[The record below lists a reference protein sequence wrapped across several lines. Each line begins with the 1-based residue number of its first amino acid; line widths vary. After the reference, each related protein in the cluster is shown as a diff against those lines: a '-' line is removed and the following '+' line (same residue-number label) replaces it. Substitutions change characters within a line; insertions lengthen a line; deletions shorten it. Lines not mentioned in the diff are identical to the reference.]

1 MNKQKWLIVGL
12 SLAMAATLGVGISA
26 CGGEKEP
33 DTPPTPTEHTHTYD
47 AWDYDET
54 QHWKYCD
61 EHGTDKSNIDES
73 TKANHSFGQD
83 GKCECGATE
92 GEETPDADLDTR
104 EFYVVGGGMGTLKN
118 GTWDGPKTGFQ
129 FAKAPHKDANGN
141 TVYTFTMELYSAD
154 EFKFIEK
161 NAITQETDASGNS
174 KAVWHDELVFT
185 LPDLDVSSVTGAFA
199 RASETSDNI
208 TVLKDMD
215 GEYEFTIR
223 TQKDGDMK
231 ANKVEVRLVKEL
243 EPLGIESQY
252 EMYLVGKIASKA
264 TSDWPS
270 MLGVANVPSKCYKM
284 ELQDDEETFAIEV
297 ELSKADQWKV
307 WNYKVGNVNAG
318 YYPTG
323 VEGNLSTGGGPD
335 GWYRVT
341 WKVGDANVTI
351 AHAHRYTAWD
361 YDTEE
366 HWKKCV
372 ANDGSIDDTTR
383 APHDFSNGD
392 TCECGY
398 KQEADPN
405 WKIDANG
412 TFQGY
417 EGDFENLVIPAN
429 LKVFPEA
436 LGDLFGKLN
445 DANNYPNETNWKKV
459 KSVTVAPGNK
469 KFKMENGALL
479 SADGKTLYA
488 YFYYNTATEVTFES
502 VETVGHSAFCYNDK
516 LQTVNLP
523 NAVTLNKFAFLET
536 TAIKDLSFPKV
547 ETLTGS
553 AIADSSATSITL
565 ESVTTMPMSSI
576 NGCNSLTTVVLGDKL
591 KTVGASMTITQCPQ
605 LTSITVKATTPPAG
619 VTGSFAAFCHKELK
633 IYVPEGSV
641 DAYKTAWKSN
651 AAKIFAITEA
661 VSVAPVEVAMLP
673 EKKD

>member
-26 CGGEKEP
+26 CGEKTP
-33 DTPPTPTEHTHTYD
+33 DTPEHTHTYD
-47 AWDYDET
+47 AWDYNET

-61 EHGTDKSNIDES
+61 EHGTDKSNIDET
-73 TKANHSFGQD
+73 TKANHDFTNGD
-83 GKCECGATE
+83 CVCGAKKPGE
-92 GEETPDADLDTR
+92 GGDETPDADLDTR

-161 NAITQETDASGNS
+161 NAITQETDESGNS

-185 LPDLDVSSVTGAFA
+185 LPDLDVSAVTGAFA

-208 TVLKDMD
+208 TVQKGKD

-223 TQKDGDMK
+223 TTKDGDMK
-231 ANKVEVRLVKEL
+231 ANKVEVRLIKEL
-243 EPLGIESQY
+243 EPLGVESQY

-270 MLGVANVPSKCYKM
+270 MIGVANVPSKCYKM
-284 ELQDDEETFAIEV
+284 ELQDDGETFAIEV
-297 ELSKADQWKV
+297 ELSIYDQWKV

-323 VEGNLSTGGGPD
+323 MDGNLSTGGGPN

-341 WKVGDANVTI
+341 WKVGDSDVAI
-351 AHAHRYTAWD
+351 AHAHRYTVWD

-366 HWKKCV
+366 HWKKCPQD
-372 ANDGSIDDTTR
+372 NEKDQTTV
-383 APHDFSNGD
+383 APHDFGSGD

-398 KQEADPN
+398 KQEADPD
-405 WKIDANG
+405 WKIAPDG
-412 TFQGY
+412 TFQEY
-417 EGDFENLVIPAN
+417 TGDFENLVIPAN

-436 LGDLFGKLN
+436 LGDLFGKLD
-445 DANNYPNETNWKKV
+445 DASNYPNETNWKKV

-469 KFKMENGALL
+469 NFKMENGALL
-479 SADGKTLYA
+479 SMDGKTLYA
-488 YFYYNTATEVTFES
+488 YFYYNTATEVTFDS
-502 VETVGHSAFCYNDK
+502 VETVGNSAFCYNDK
-516 LQTVNLP
+516 LQTINLP
-523 NAVTLNKFAFLET
+523 NAITLNSYAFRST
-536 TAIKDLSFPKV
+536 TTLGNVAFPKV
-547 ETLTGS
+547 ETLGS
-553 AIADSSATSITL
+553 AVFTS
-565 ESVTTMPMSSI
+565 SSI
-576 NGCNSLTTVVLGDKL
+576 VSAEFESLKTMAGVSFMSCTRLTSLVFGDKFESLLRGIASMCSQL
-591 KTVGASMTITQCPQ
+591 KTITI
-605 LTSITVKATTPPAG
+605 KAVTPPKAG
-619 VTGSFAAFCHKELK
+619 STSLFVMCNALTN
-633 IYVPEGSV
+633 IYVPAESV
-641 DAYKTAWKSN
+641 EAYKTANKWS
-651 AAKIFAITEA
+651 AKASIISAIPTEA
-661 VSVAPVEVAMLP
+661 VTVAPVEVAMLP

>member
-26 CGGEKEP
+26 CGGDKDP

-47 AWDYDET
+47 AWDYNDT

-61 EHGTDKSNIDES
+61 EHGTDKSNIDE
-73 TKANHSFGQD
+73 TTRANHTFKD

-92 GEETPDADLDTR
+92 GGEIPDADLDTR

-118 GTWDGPKTGFQ
+118 GTWDGPKAGFQ

-161 NAITQETDASGNS
+161 NAITQETDESGNS

-223 TQKDGDMK
+223 TTKDGDMK

-243 EPLGIESQY
+243 EPLGVESQY

-297 ELSKADQWKV
+297 ELSGYDQWKV

-323 VEGNLSTGGGPD
+323 IDGNLSTGGGPD

-351 AHAHRYTAWD
+351 AHAHRYTVWD

-383 APHDFSNGD
+383 APHDFTNGD

-398 KQEADPN
+398 KQAADPD
-405 WKIDANG
+405 WKVKDDG
-412 TFQGY
+412 TLESYTGNY
-417 EGDFENLVIPAN
+417 ENMVIPAN
-429 LKVFPEA
+429 LTTFPA
-436 LGDLFGKLN
+436 LGDLFGRKQSN
-445 DANNYPNETNWKKV
+445 SQYYPSDANWQKV

-469 KFKMENGALL
+469 NFKMENGALL

-488 YFYYNTATEVTFES
+488 YFYYNTATEATFDSVTE
-502 VETVGHSAFCYNDK
+502 VKQAAFSGNK
-516 LQTVNLP
+516 NLQSLGLP
-523 NAVTLNKFAFLET
+523 NAKTVWTGAFAYVSGLKKISLPGTELLYSGAFQE
-536 TAIKDLSFPKV
+536 
-547 ETLTGS
+547 
-553 AIADSSATSITL
+553 
-565 ESVTTMPMSSI
+565 SSI
-576 NGCNSLTTVVLGDKL
+576 EDIELDGITGFYGDPFKSASNIKSIVFGENLSHTPRTVSFGGLTVTNITFTFKA
-591 KTVGASMTITQCPQ
+591 KTP
-605 LTSITVKATTPPAG
+605 LTPAPTFYYQFSG
-619 VTGSFAAFCHKELK
+619 K
-633 IYVPEGSV
+633 IYVPAESV
-641 DAYKTAWKSN
+641 EAYKAAWTKV
-651 AAKIFAITEA
+651 ADKIEAIPTEA